1 MIKKLASYRL
11 AISLLLLVFV
21 AQQGNGVLV
30 NSWGNAGSVAK
41 DLRLGTDIEYSSL
54 TELGDNFIGD
64 DWSLIGSGQKS
75 LRNIVNAGTN
85 AQEVILSNS
94 GRANIQG
101 STATDSLA
109 MGSTLSGQTVGETN
123 IIVGSETKNN
133 QIIVSATGEEIGMDL
148 KSASGNSASIIGAVS
163 VDQEECLDEETS
175 SYVSSGALG
184 FSANG
189 QQLTSDGNLKDFGL
203 VAINHEKGLVEN
215 GGIITPGT
223 YYNYDDPSSWVPLL
237 SYDPNDLY
245 ALDGAIWSKRN
256 VPLSFNSKGM
266 PNTVTKDATKQAI
279 LSAANKWDDASSENL
294 LADNIADSTKLAG
307 KRDGVN
313 VHQFA
318 RLSGSSTVAMAS
330 LWFDTKNTLS
340 GSDGKPY
347 YTMLESDV
355 RYNTALSWTNDI
367 SDQNLYHVTNIPY
380 TEGKAITAGKKFLVE
395 SAALH
400 ETGHTLGL
408 GDTYLDPIKK
418 YDLAQIMTYYTDP
431 QIKLGLGDISGI
443 TALYGIKAP
452 NIA

>member
-1 MIKKLASYRL
+1 MTKLASCRL
-11 AISLLLLVFV
+11 TIALLLLVFV

-30 NSWGNAGSVAK
+30 TSGGDAGSVTK
-41 DLRLGTDIEYSSL
+41 ELLLGTDTEYSSL
-54 TELGDNFIGD
+54 TELGGNFIGD
-64 DWSLIGSGQKS
+64 DWSLSGSDQNS

-85 AQEVILSNS
+85 AHEVIVSNS
-94 GRANIQG
+94 GHANIQG
-101 STATDSLA
+101 STAVDSLS
-109 MGSTLSGQTVGETN
+109 MGSTLSGQTIGETN
-123 IIVGSETKNN
+123 IIVSSETKNN
-133 QIIVSATGEEIGMDL
+133 QMIVSATGEEIGMDL
-148 KSASGNSASIIGAVS
+148 KSASGKSASIIGSVS
-163 VDQEECLDEETS
+163 VDQEACLDEETS

-189 QQLTSDGNLKDFGL
+189 QRMTSDGNLKDFGL
-203 VAINHEKGLVEN
+203 VAINHEKGVVEN
-215 GGIITPGT
+215 GGIIAPGT
-223 YYNYDDPSSWVPLL
+223 YDNYNDPNSWVPLL
-237 SYDPNDLY
+237 SYDPNNIY

-256 VPLSFNSKGM
+256 VQLSFNSKGM
-266 PNTVTKDATKQAI
+266 PNTVTKEATKQAI
-279 LSAANKWDDASSENL
+279 SSAANKWDDASASSENL

-313 VHQFA
+313 VHQFT

-340 GSDGKPY
+340 GSDGKSY

-355 RYNTALSWTNDI
+355 RYNTALSWTNAI

-380 TEGKAITAGKKFLVE
+380 VEGKAITTGNKFLVE

-418 YDLAQIMTYYTDP
+418 YDLSQIMTYYTDP
-431 QIKLGLGDISGI
+431 QTELGLGDVSGI
-443 TALYGIKAP
+443 TALYG
-452 NIA
+452 